1 MLLYLQVKVHPD
13 TAPLLRRDAASHLA
27 PRPVEM
33 KPPAPNDQQRSEYLR
48 TLWIK
53 EGSLGRACWRY
64 ATMTG
69 DTVFAVQEMV
79 RSQLSRPV
87 PGLWNQIPLDVA
99 SQPGLQEEVLVALDV
114 QRDEVRRS
122 PGRRYT
128 MLALLQQAALRDLTN
143 AHQRGQAGFRELAVS
158 EARCRDLGL
167 MARVMI
173 EQEAMREA
181 AHDLG
186 DEHPADLTACRLL
199 YWAAQ
204 EALDEFDKQL
214 EAGMPLAEALA
225 VEVLLE
231 SLPTSVVEE

>member
-1 MLLYLQVKVHPD
+1 
-13 TAPLLRRDAASHLA
+13 
-27 PRPVEM
+27 M
-33 KPPAPNDQQRSEYLR
+33 KPAPGNDQQRSEYLR

-69 DTVFAVQEMV
+69 DSVFAVQEMV
-79 RSQLSRPV
+79 RSQLARPI
-87 PGLWNQIPLDVA
+87 PGLWNHIPLDVA
-99 SQPGLQEEVLVALDV
+99 SHPGLQEEVLVALDA
-114 QRDEVRRS
+114 QREEVRRS

-143 AHQRGQAGFRELAVS
+143 AHQRGPSGYRDLAIS

-167 MARVMI
+167 MARVLV

-181 AHDLG
+181 AHELG
-186 DEHPADLTACRLL
+186 DQHPADLTACRLL

-204 EALDEFDKQL
+204 EALDDFDKRI
-214 EAGMPLAEALA
+214 ESGMPLAEALA
-225 VEVLLE
+225 IEVLLE
-231 SLPTSVVEE
+231 SLPTSVMD

>member
-1 MLLYLQVKVHPD
+1 
-13 TAPLLRRDAASHLA
+13 
-27 PRPVEM
+27 M
-33 KPPAPNDQQRSEYLR
+33 KPAAQNDQQRAEYLR

-69 DTVFAVQEMV
+69 DSVFAVQEMV

-99 SQPGLQEEVLVALDV
+99 SHAGLQEEVLVALDV

-122 PGRRYT
+122 PVRRYT
-128 MLALLQQAALRDLTN
+128 MLALLQQAALRDLTS
-143 AHQRGQAGFRELAVS
+143 AHQRGLSGFRELTIA

-167 MARVMI
+167 MARVLV

-181 AHDLG
+181 AHELG
-186 DEHPADLTACRLL
+186 DSHPADLTACRLL

-204 EALDEFDKQL
+204 EALDEFDKRL
-214 EAGMPLAEALA
+214 ESGMPLAEALA